1 MQVEKWVCGEIKACN
16 DIKEAQR
23 KEICDEEW
31 CDEESTPRVDGSLAS
46 KIVKAEK

>member
-1 MQVEKWVCGEIKACN
+1 MCGEIKACN
-16 DIKEAQR
+16 DIKEVQS